1 MFLVKIAYYSLNF
14 RSCHRRSCI
23 KKGVHKYFVKLTWK
37 YLCRSLSFNR
47 VTGLRPATLL
57 KKRHQ
62 HSCFRM
68 KAFKIFKTSYFAEH
82 LQVISS
88 ASSLLKEVNNFHV
101 VKILV
106 VTTELHNNKEY
117 YIEDSNFNITF
128 LWHCIFSVFFG
139 FHYFLFTKTQ

>member
-1 MFLVKIAYYSLNF
+1 
-14 RSCHRRSCI
+14 
-23 KKGVHKYFVKLTWK
+23 
-37 YLCRSLSFNR
+37 
-47 VTGLRPATLL
+47 
-57 KKRHQ
+57 
-62 HSCFRM
+62 M

-117 YIEDSNFNITF
+117 YI
-128 LWHCIFSVFFG
+128 
-139 FHYFLFTKTQ
+139 